1 MYSLAWPWVLL
12 ALPLPIIVR
21 KLLPAS
27 RSIAEAGLRVPT
39 LRGFETLKDRSDAEQ
54 LLNWR
59 FWVAVLAWLL
69 LVVAA
74 ARPERIGDEIDV
86 PVSGRNLMLAVDLS
100 GSMDQKDFELGSRRV
115 DRLTAT
121 KAVASDFIARREGD
135 RIGLILFGER
145 AYLQVP
151 LTLDRET
158 VKVLLLEAFIGLAG
172 EKTAIGDAITL
183 AVRRV
188 HEQPDEAGEQV
199 LVLLT
204 DGANTAGEVD
214 PLKAAEL
221 AQQVGLRIYTIGIGA
236 EQLEVS
242 SLIGG
247 RRSINPS
254 ADLDEATLTQIAD
267 LTGGR
272 YFRATDTA
280 SLQDIYRLV
289 DELEPVEEPESGF
302 RPVQSLY
309 YYPLGA
315 AFALA
320 TLLSLVSLLHELRVR
335 LTVRRSLKVRSECRL
350 TFTGCVPNGCW
361 LSRWWSWSPFCWD
374 VATWARAIGSR
385 SLIAR

>member
-1 MYSLAWPWVLL
+1 MWSLAWPWALL
-12 ALPLPIIVR
+12 ALPLPLLVNR
-21 KLLPAS
+21 LLPESAS
-27 RSIAEAGLRVPT
+27 LQDAGLKVPAFG
-39 LRGFETLKDRSDAEQ
+39 GFAMLADRSEAEQ
-54 LLNWR
+54 LLSWKL
-59 FWVAVLAWLL
+59 WVAALAWLL

-74 ARPERIGDEIDV
+74 ARPERIGDEVDV

-100 GSMDQKDFELGSRRV
+100 GSMDQKDFELGNLRV

-121 KAVASDFIARREGD
+121 KAVASDFISRREGD

-158 VKVLLLEAFIGLAG
+158 VKVLLLESFIGLAG

-183 AVRRV
+183 AVKLIYDL
-188 HEQPDEAGEQV
+188 DEDPGEQV

-204 DGANTAGEVD
+204 DGANTAGVIQ

-221 AQQVGLRIYTIGIGA
+221 ARQVGLRIYTIGIGA

-254 ADLDEATLTQIAD
+254 ADLDEKTLTGIAE

-272 YFRATDTA
+272 YFRAKDTA
-280 SLQDIYRLV
+280 GLQDIYRLV
-289 DELEPVEEPESGF
+289 DELEPVEEPEAGF
-302 RPVQSLY
+302 RPVKSMYFL
-309 YYPLGA
+309 PLTVS
-315 AFALA
+315 FALA
-320 TLLSLVSLLHELRVR
+320 ALLGMVSLSQNMA
-335 LTVRRSLKVRSECRL
+335 VRRFAGVQ
-350 TFTGCVPNGCW
+350 TDAG
-361 LSRWWSWSPFCWD
+361 
-374 VATWARAIGSR
+374 
-385 SLIAR
+385 

>member
-1 MYSLAWPWVLL
+1 MWSLAWPLALL
-12 ALPLPIIVR
+12 ALPLPFIVR
-21 KLLPAS
+21 YLLPEAKGMS
-27 RSIAEAGLRVPT
+27 EAGLRVPSIESFST
-39 LRGFETLKDRSDAEQ
+39 LRDRSGKEQ

-59 FWVAVLAWLL
+59 VWLAAIAWVL
-69 LVVAA
+69 LVLAA
-74 ARPERIGDEIDV
+74 ARPERIGEELDV
-86 PVSGRNLMLAVDLS
+86 PVAGRNLMLAVDLS
-100 GSMDQKDFELGSRRV
+100 GSMDQKDFELAGRRV

-121 KAVASDFIARREGD
+121 KAVASDFIERREGD

-151 LTLDRET
+151 LTLDRKT
-158 VKVLLLEAFIGLAG
+158 VNILLMEAFIGLAG

-188 HEQPDEAGEQV
+188 YEQEKDEGDQV

-204 DGANTAGEVD
+204 DGANTAGEVQ

-236 EQLEVS
+236 EQLEVA

-247 RRSINPS
+247 RRRINPS
-254 ADLDEATLTQIAD
+254 ADLDEDTLTEIAR

-280 SLQDIYRLV
+280 SLQDIYKLV

-302 RPVQSLY
+302 RPVKSY
-309 YYPLGA
+309 YFYPLG
-315 AFALA
+315 LA
-320 TLLSLVSLLHELRVR
+320 VGLVVFMSLVSLLQR
-335 LTVRRSLKVRSECRL
+335 LAMRRSREVNVNAS
-350 TFTGCVPNGCW
+350 
-361 LSRWWSWSPFCWD
+361 
-374 VATWARAIGSR
+374 
-385 SLIAR
+385 

>member
-12 ALPLPIIVR
+12 ALPLP
-21 KLLPAS
+21 LLLRRFLPEAAS
-27 RSIAEAGLRVPT
+27 LQEAGLRVP
-39 LRGFETLKDRSDAEQ
+39 GFDRFGMLSGRAAKEQ

-59 FWVAVLAWLL
+59 AWVAAIAWLL
-69 LVVAA
+69 LVIAA
-74 ARPERIGDEIDV
+74 ARPEFIGDELDV

-100 GSMDQKDFELGSRRV
+100 GSMDQKDFVLGDTRV

-121 KAVASDFIARREGD
+121 KAVASDFISRREGD

-158 VKVLLLEAFIGLAG
+158 VKTLLLEAFIGLAG

-183 AVRRV
+183 AVKRI
-188 HEQPDEAGEQV
+188 HDQSQDAGEQV

-221 AQQVGLRIYTIGIGA
+221 AAQIGLKVYTIGIGA

-242 SLIGG
+242 SLLGG
-247 RRSINPS
+247 RRQINPS
-254 ADLDEATLTQIAD
+254 ADLDEATLTKIAAA
-267 LTGGR
+267 TNGR
-272 YFRATDTA
+272 YFRAVDTA
-280 SLQDIYRLV
+280 GLQDIYRHL
-289 DELEPVEEPESGF
+289 DDLEPVEEPEAGF
-302 RPVQSLY
+302 RPVQSLFHV
-309 YYPLGA
+309 PLGG

-320 TLLSLVSLLHELRVR
+320 AVMALVSLLRHLG
-335 LTVRRSLKVRSECRL
+335 VRRAAKVE
-350 TFTGCVPNGCW
+350 
-361 LSRWWSWSPFCWD
+361 
-374 VATWARAIGSR
+374 AHAR
-385 SLIAR
+385 

>member
-1 MYSLAWPWVLL
+1 MWSLAWPWVLL
-12 ALPLPIIVR
+12 ALPLPLILR
-21 KLLPAS
+21 YLLPEAKGLS
-27 RSIAEAGLRVPT
+27 EAGLRVPSIDSFST
-39 LRGFETLKDRSDAEQ
+39 LRDRSGTEQ

-59 FWVAVLAWLL
+59 FWVAVIAWLL
-69 LVVAA
+69 LVLAA
-74 ARPERIGDEIDV
+74 ARPERIGEELDV
-86 PVSGRNLMLAVDLS
+86 PVAGRNLMLAVDLS
-100 GSMDQKDFELGSRRV
+100 GSMDQKDFELVGRRV

-121 KAVASDFIARREGD
+121 KAVASDFIERREGD

-158 VKVLLLEAFIGLAG
+158 VNILLMEAFIGLAG

-183 AVRRV
+183 AVRRI
-188 HEQPDEAGEQV
+188 HEQKKDEGEQV

-204 DGANTAGEVD
+204 DGANTAGEVQ
-214 PLKAAEL
+214 PLKAAQL

-247 RRSINPS
+247 RRRINPS
-254 ADLDEATLTQIAD
+254 ADLDEDTLTQIAQ

-280 SLQDIYRLV
+280 SLQDIYKLV

-302 RPVQSLY
+302 RPVKSY
-309 YYPLGA
+309 YFYPLGLA
-315 AFALA
+315 ALLV
-320 TLLSLVSLLHELRVR
+320 TLMSLISLLKRIA
-335 LTVRRSLKVRSECRL
+335 VRRTSEVQ
-350 TFTGCVPNGCW
+350 TSAG
-361 LSRWWSWSPFCWD
+361 
-374 VATWARAIGSR
+374 
-385 SLIAR
+385 